1 MVDFAD
7 VPAIRGARLSDLAEH
22 VRDVLAV
29 DLSDENDYSVGKLVL
44 EAYDFVPYALTG
56 MAVAATR
63 PTGSGVRATTTVTLP
78 ISDDQGGA
86 AEARRDVTLRGPGD
100 VLGIDPG
107 QIVRRFPPPGSTN
120 SEETFYAH
128 IEFDRPELPWAFSA
142 TDRDRRMRPWIAL
155 VVFEASEIQW
165 EPMTAGLQPIATVPG
180 AALPPLDQAWAWAH
194 AQATSGSADLSARL
208 STAYAPVNVSRLLA
222 ARVLTQ
228 LTSYVA
234 CLVPTTDVGR
244 RAGLGETGGTLDPA
258 WSGREGT
265 VRLPVY
271 DHWEF
276 RTAPDGDFAR
286 LARRLQGL
294 PAPWEIGRRTM
305 DTSRPGEPLTDLD
318 PDEAGRRQTIR
329 CALYSPSDPP
339 AGAPLDTVTWS
350 DTRTADLRTA
360 IERAAIVE
368 GTGGTDPQGIPDLPI
383 VGPRVYARG
392 QRGQGTVPPGDWF
405 ADLNLTVTNRVVAG
419 LGTRVVGKDQEP
431 LMQAAWAQVGD
442 IDRANRALLLA
453 QVARHVAESL
463 HARLALVDSGRFLQ
477 VSRPAAARTRLDGVG
492 LTLAGQ
498 TSRSAT
504 PTAALTGAFRRTAR
518 VTGPLSR
525 RLTGAERLSVA
536 TLVSVGDTARNW
548 SRPYAVPDGIG
559 GLSALARAGLDP
571 TVVASSLGLDVSS
584 AMSSVAAASTRL
596 QGGMTLATAVRTP
609 SAWATP
615 APGLSVGQAVASKVT
630 ATVLSRIPADTTSD
644 VVGSR
649 FLGGLAAG
657 LAVSRVA
664 GTEAMV
670 QVAVGIDKVVIDV
683 TNRIGQVSQSGS
695 SGPAGHV
702 GGVGPVFHGPVVSGP
717 VLSGPVLSG
726 PVFSGPVFSG
736 PVLSGPVHSS
746 PVLSSPV
753 RSGPVLQ
760 GAAVGGV
767 VQRPVADEMLR
778 TGAAW
783 RAATL
788 TPSLSGTLAGGL
800 LGTIRR
806 VPPDVFLPA
815 GASPPPLTDAA
826 RIDRLITPQGTQL
839 ATWLERAVTVTN
851 DEIRGQMAQLVA
863 DVGVLQLAV
872 TPALSALS
880 VTRDEVLH
888 RLQPARTVVD
898 AIRGRLSTGGF
909 VPADWFDSTLIRP
922 IMAAPRFD
930 RPMYK
935 ALDDYD
941 RDWLVPGLDR
951 LDADE
956 LVTLLS
962 TNDVFTEAFLVGL
975 SDEMGRELLWRGYP
989 TDSRGTYFHRFWTPA
1004 SDELREPIHRFSPG
1018 HLGSHVSIGPDVKS
1032 GRAVV
1037 VVRGEIVRRYP
1048 DLTVM
1053 ALHETDP
1060 GLRDNGRPILPEA
1073 PTGMPDAAPLLFTAF
1088 LEPDIMLAGLDITTE
1103 TLKQPGWWIVI
1114 SEHPQSTRFRRP
1126 TSEDLAAHEVR
1137 FSAPPPVAGV
1147 GDTTSGATV
1156 AADRLESPV
1165 RVAFDAGEFLP

>member
-29 DLSDENDYSVGKLVL
+29 DLSDEDDYSVGKLVL

-78 ISDDQGGA
+78 ISDDQGGTA
-86 AEARRDVTLRGPGD
+86 VATRDVTLHGPGD

-142 TDRDRRMRPWIAL
+142 TDRSRRMLPWIAL
-155 VVFEASEIQW
+155 VVFEKDEVEW
-165 EPMTAGLQPIATVPG
+165 EPMTAGLQPIASVPG
-180 AALPPLDQAWAWAH
+180 SALPPLDQSWAWAH

-228 LTSYVA
+228 LTNYVA

-244 RAGLGETGGTLDPA
+244 RAGLGETGGTLDHA
-258 WSGREGT
+258 WSGQEGT

-305 DTSRPGEPLTDLD
+305 DTSRPGEPLTDLAA
-318 PDEAGRRQTIR
+318 DEEGRRQTIR
-329 CALYSPSDPP
+329 CALYSPNDPP
-339 AGAPLDTVTWS
+339 AGAPADTITWTAS
-350 DTRTADLRTA
+350 RTADLQTA
-360 IERAAIVE
+360 VERAAVVE

-383 VGPRVYARG
+383 VGPRLYAKG

-419 LGTRVVGKDQEP
+419 LGTRVVGRDQEP

-477 VSRPAAARTRLDGVG
+477 VTRPVAQRTRLDGIG

-498 TSRSAT
+498 TARSAT
-504 PTAALTGAFRRTAR
+504 PTTALTGAFRRTAR

-536 TLVSVGDTARNW
+536 TLVSVGDTARDW
-548 SRPYAVPDGIG
+548 SRPYAAPDGIG
-559 GLSALARAGLDP
+559 GLSALALASLDP
-571 TVVASSLGLDVSS
+571 TVVASSLGLDVSN
-584 AMSSVAAASTRL
+584 AISSVAEASTRL
-596 QGGMTLATAVRTP
+596 QNGMTLATAVRTP
-609 SAWATP
+609 SAWTTP
-615 APGLSVGQAVASKVT
+615 ASGLSVGRAVAAKVT
-630 ATVLSRIPADTTSD
+630 EVVLSRIPADAASD

-657 LAVSRVA
+657 LAASKVA
-664 GTEAMV
+664 GTEPM
-670 QVAVGIDKVVIDV
+670 VAVAVAIDKVVIDV
-683 TNRIGQVSQSGS
+683 TNRIGRAPQSGPVS
-695 SGPAGHV
+695 PAGHA
-702 GGVGPVFHGPVVSGP
+702 GGIGGIGGIGPVFHGPVVSGP
-717 VLSGPVLSG
+717 VLSGTVLHGPVLAG
-726 PVFSGPVFSG
+726 PVFYG
-736 PVLSGPVHSS
+736 LTD
-746 PVLSSPV
+746 
-753 RSGPVLQ
+753 
-760 GAAVGGV
+760 GGV
-767 VQRPVADEMLR
+767 LQRPVAEEMLR

-783 RAATL
+783 RAGTV
-788 TPSLSGTLAGGL
+788 TPRLGGTVAGGL
-800 LGTIRR
+800 LGAIHR
-806 VPPDVFLPA
+806 VPPDATVPA
-815 GASPPPLTDAA
+815 GGTAAVLTDAA

-839 ATWLERAVTVTN
+839 ATWLERAVAVTN
-851 DEIRGQMAQLVA
+851 DEIRSQMAQLVT
-863 DVGVLQLAV
+863 DVGVLQLAT
-872 TPALSALS
+872 TPTLSALS
-880 VTRDEVLH
+880 VTRDEVLQ
-888 RLQPARTVVD
+888 RLQPSRTVVD

-909 VPADWFDSTLIRP
+909 VPADWFQSTLIRP

-941 RDWLVPGLDR
+941 RDWLVPGLSQ
-951 LDADE
+951 LKADE

-975 SDEMGRELLWRGYP
+975 SDEMGRELLWRGFP

-1004 SDELREPIHRFSPG
+1004 SDELREPIHRFAPG

-1032 GRAVV
+1032 GRAVI

-1053 ALHETDP
+1053 ALHEADP
-1060 GLRDNGRPILPEA
+1060 GLRDNGRPILPDA
-1073 PTGMPDAAPLLFTAF
+1073 PTGMPAAAPTLFTAF

-1103 TLKQPGWWIVI
+1103 KLREPGWWIII

-1126 TSEDLAAHEVR
+1126 PGEDLAAHEVS
-1137 FSAPPPVAGV
+1137 FSAPPPVAGA
-1147 GDTTSGATV
+1147 GDTTSGASL

>member
-1 MVDFAD
+1 MVDFAT

-22 VRDVLAV
+22 VRDALAV

-56 MAVAATR
+56 MAAAATR
-63 PTGSGVRATTTVTLP
+63 PTGVGVRATTTVTVP
-78 ISDDQGGA
+78 IADDQGGTASA
-86 AEARRDVTLRGPGD
+86 AQDVTLHGPGD

-120 SEETFYAH
+120 SEESFHAH

-142 TDRDRRMRPWIAL
+142 ATRERRMLPWLAL
-155 VVFEASEIQW
+155 VVFDKSEIEW
-165 EPMTAGLQPIATVPG
+165 EPMTAGLQPIASVPG
-180 AALPPLDQAWAWAH
+180 ATLPPLEHSWAWAH

-228 LTSYVA
+228 LTNYVA

-258 WSGREGT
+258 WSGQEGT

-305 DTSRPGEPLTDLD
+305 DTSRPGEPLTDLAA
-318 PDEAGRRQTIR
+318 DEAGRRQTIR
-329 CALYSPSDPP
+329 CALYSPSAPP
-339 AGAPLDTVTWS
+339 AGAPSDTATWS
-350 DTRTADLRTA
+350 DLRTTDLRTA
-360 IERAAIVE
+360 IERAAVVE
-368 GTGGTDPQGIPDLPI
+368 GTSGTDPQGIPDLPI
-383 VGPRVYARG
+383 VGPRVYAKG
-392 QRGQGTVPPGDWF
+392 QRGQGTVPDGDWF

-419 LGTRVVGKDQEP
+419 LGTRVVGQDQEA

-442 IDRANRALLLA
+442 IDRVNRALVLA

-463 HARLALVDSGRFLQ
+463 HARLAMIDSGRFLQ
-477 VSRPAAARTRLDGVG
+477 VTRPVAARTRLDGVG

-498 TSRSAT
+498 TARSAT

-518 VTGPLSR
+518 LTGPVTR
-525 RLTGAERLSVA
+525 RLTGSERLSVA
-536 TLVSVGDTARNW
+536 TLVSVGDTARNF
-548 SRPYAVPDGIG
+548 SRPYAAPDGIG
-559 GLSALARAGLDP
+559 GLSAIALAGLDAS
-571 TVVASSLGLDVSS
+571 VVAGSLGLTAADVLTH
-584 AMSSVAAASTRL
+584 VEAASTRL
-596 QGGMTLATAVRTP
+596 SQGMTLATAVRTP
-609 SAWATP
+609 SAWTTP
-615 APGLSVGQAVASKVT
+615 APDFSVGRAVASKVT
-630 ATVLSRIPADTTSD
+630 AMVLSRIPTDTGSD

-657 LAVSRVA
+657 LAASRVA
-664 GTEAMV
+664 GTEGMV

-683 TNRIGQVSQSGS
+683 TNRMGQGPHTGTG
-695 SGPAGHV
+695 GPAGHV
-702 GGVGPVFHGPVVSGP
+702 GGTGPVFHGPV
-717 VLSGPVLSG
+717 
-726 PVFSGPVFSG
+726 F
-736 PVLSGPVHSS
+736 HS
-746 PVLSSPV
+746 PVVDGPV
-753 RSGPVLQ
+753 RSGPVLF
-760 GAAVGGV
+760 GGTSGRTF
-767 VQRPVADEMLR
+767 QRPVADEMLR
-778 TGAAW
+778 SGAAW
-783 RAATL
+783 RAATI
-788 TPSLSGTLAGGL
+788 TPRLSGTAAGGL
-800 LGTIRR
+800 IGIINR
-806 VPPDVFLPA
+806 VPPDATIPA
-815 GASPPPLTDAA
+815 GGTAAVLTDAA

-839 ATWLERAVTVTN
+839 ATWLERAAAVTT

-863 DVGVLQLAV
+863 DVGVLHLAA
-872 TPALSALS
+872 TPTLSALTI
-880 VTRDEVLH
+880 TRDEVLQ
-888 RLQPARTVVD
+888 RLQPSRTVVD
-898 AIRGRLSTGGF
+898 AIRGRLSTGGL
-909 VPADWFDSTLIRP
+909 VPADWFQSTLIRP

-935 ALDDYD
+935 ALDDYN

-951 LDADE
+951 LKADE
-956 LVTLLS
+956 LVTLLT
-962 TNDVFTEAFLVGL
+962 TNDLFTEAFLVGL

-989 TDSRGTYFHRFWTPA
+989 TDSRGTYFHRFWMPA
-1004 SDELREPIHRFSPG
+1004 SDELRQPIHRFSSG
-1018 HLGSHVSIGPDVKS
+1018 RLGSHVSIGAEVQS

-1037 VVRGEIVRRYP
+1037 VIRGEIVRRYP

-1053 ALHETDP
+1053 ALHEANPDV
-1060 GLRDNGRPILPEA
+1060 RDDGRPILPEA
-1073 PTGMPDAAPLLFTAF
+1073 PTGMPEAAPTLFTSF

-1103 TLKQPGWWIVI
+1103 KLKEPGWWIVI

-1126 TSEDLAAHEVR
+1126 SSDELAAHEVR
-1137 FSAPPPVAGV
+1137 FSAPPPVAGPA
-1147 GDTTSGATV
+1147 DTTSGATV